1 MDLFSA
7 NFFFKKEES
16 NGNKIGI
23 GIPNFIFIF
32 GANGMY
38 KKGGV
43 KAELKGFKG
52 VADKFEPPLL
62 FFIFLV
68 VEFILLSL

>member
-1 MDLFSA
+1 LDFFSE

-16 NGNKIGI
+16 NGNRTGI

-32 GANGMY
+32 GTNGMY

-43 KAELKGFKG
+43 RGELNGFSG
-52 VADKFEPPLL
+52 VADKLEPP
-62 FFIFLV
+62 
-68 VEFILLSL
+68 